1 MQGVHGLFLLVSSL
15 SLSLSLSHTCAHTAT
30 QTDTGICIV
39 NLLTHSHSWLS
50 FAVDYWFIFFGT
62 FFFFFLFVNCP
73 FIDWLFNLAVPPA
86 YYAHLAAFRARFYM
100 EPETSD
106 SGSMTSGAAAGR
118 GMGGAGPRSTRPPG
132 ANAAV
137 RPLPALKENVKRVM
151 FYC

>member
-1 MQGVHGLFLLVSSL
+1 
-15 SLSLSLSHTCAHTAT
+15 
-30 QTDTGICIV
+30 
-39 NLLTHSHSWLS
+39 
-50 FAVDYWFIFFGT
+50 
-62 FFFFFLFVNCP
+62 
-73 FIDWLFNLAVPPA
+73 VPPA

-118 GMGGAGPRSTRPPG
+118 GGPPAGGRSTRAP
-132 ANAAV
+132 AASAAV